1 MPAGEQPAAELL
13 TALSQIMRTSRSVAH
28 RQNQNLGPSGTPLG
42 LLKALRDGDAR
53 PGDLATRLCVAPSV
67 VSRAVVPLEASG
79 LVERRH
85 DPADARAWRLG
96 LTGAGAERLGAV
108 QNAYVQRFTQLLEP
122 WDEHDVT
129 EAARLL
135 TLLEQ
140 TLTQATD
147 DVSSAAQILA
157 PTSEK
162 VSS

>member
-1 MPAGEQPAAELL
+1 M
-13 TALSQIMRTSRSVAH
+13 
-28 RQNQNLGPSGTPLG
+28 
-42 LLKALRDGDAR
+42 
-53 PGDLATRLCVAPSV
+53 

-85 DPADARAWRLG
+85 DPDDARAWRLG

-108 QNAYVQRFTQLLEP
+108 QSAYVQRFTQLLEP
-122 WDEHDVT
+122 WDERDVT

-147 DVSSAAQILA
+147 DFSSAAQILA

-162 VSS
+162 VPS